1 MQDILGTINYYK
13 SELEPSQSAAYNQF
27 ESALRQ
33 YLMPGWNF
41 PRPPKRCTQA
51 DLVNFT
57 FSLSRLPIEKL
68 YGWEIALE
76 KGFDLAGKD
85 ARQRSVP
92 RSHIRKFYKWC
103 IDKGILVDPTC
114 HEMTPKVS
122 PPSFVGKGNRPH
134 TRRNKVDMTHYSL
147 TDDQISEPL
156 QQKFDEF
163 RKCSI
168 ERFYKKRIKK
178 AIRESTAYIHYR
190 THKEMLGWLHNH
202 CDIPLDKLS
211 FDSIIR
217 PTNLTDQADSEAAA
231 EEFREFMYEFAKFL
245 QRRGC
250 HSDTIARKLGII
262 TQLVQFQ
269 YLGQY
274 HHPHG
279 NDIPVMKVVRELL
292 IYYEDCADHELDPL
306 LIELKWLDLKEVI
319 QKVALPAFKFTESKT
334 KDRVNRPITAIAN
347 SFQDALLWSKFSCM
361 APRRP
366 GEWRGCKM
374 AMSCDLS
381 GKPKDLLAGEW
392 IWPLPTNR
400 LEEEEVKYGYLTRQ
414 YVYLDPE
421 TQEKFGAYLGSKPPS
436 DRYLKRVPLW
446 FKDTPP
452 QAAKSGDSH
461 GYQQVLI
468 MDRRV
473 HRDKHIYDFLEAYIM
488 GYWRDNYGNWISV
501 GKSLEAPN
509 SSFHFYELRS
519 SIAADT
525 TVHEDNGLIIQPP
538 VWLYVGAI
546 KGEQHRCGDFGGKIA
561 RIAYKLTGQFLT
573 PHLMRSVYA
582 VHLLETVKDRATL
595 ISLAEAMGHKI
606 ETLERI
612 YDKRRPYQKTRLSE
626 IEISQQLDRICAG
639 LPVSV
644 NSPSKDSGTN
654 MDLIKMAINQ
664 LSPREQ
670 DALKRSMS

>member
-1 MQDILGTINYYK
+1 MQTILGTINYYK
-13 SELEPSQSAAYNQF
+13 SELGPSQSAAYNQF
-27 ESALRQ
+27 ESALRHF
-33 YLMPGWNF
+33 LMPGWGF
-41 PRPPKRCTQA
+41 PRPPKRSTQA
-51 DLVNFT
+51 DLDNANYA
-57 FSLSRLPIEKL
+57 LGQLPIEKL
-68 YGWEIALE
+68 YDWEIALE

-85 ARQRSVP
+85 DRQRSVP
-92 RSHIRKFYKWC
+92 RSHIRKHYKWC

-122 PPSFVGKGNRPH
+122 PPSFVGRGNRPN
-134 TRRNKVDMTHYSL
+134 TRRNKVDMTPYSL
-147 TDDQISEPL
+147 KDDQISEPL
-156 QQKFDEF
+156 QQEIDGF
-163 RKCSI
+163 RKFSI
-168 ERFYKKRIKK
+168 EPFYKKRIKK
-178 AIRESTAYIHYR
+178 SIRETTAEDHFR
-190 THKEMLGWLHNH
+190 THREMLGWLHNH
-202 CDIPLDKLS
+202 CNVPLDELS
-211 FDSIIR
+211 FSSIIR
-217 PTNLTDQADSEAAA
+217 PTSLTDRADAEAAA
-231 EEFREFMYEFAKFL
+231 EEFRGFMYEFAKFL

-250 HSDTIARKLGII
+250 YSGSIARKLGII

-292 IYYEDCADHELDPL
+292 IYYEDCADNELDPL

-319 QKVALPAFKFTESKT
+319 QKVTLPAFKFTESKT
-334 KDRVNRPITAIAN
+334 KDKANRPITAIAN
-347 SFQDALLWSKFSCM
+347 SFQDALLWSKSSLM

-400 LEEEEVKYGYLTRQ
+400 LDEEEVKYGYLTRQ

-461 GYQQVLI
+461 GHQQVLI

-473 HRDKHIYDFLEAYIM
+473 YRDKHIYDFLEAYIM
-488 GYWRDNYGNWISV
+488 GYWRDKYGNWISL

-519 SIAADT
+519 SIAANT
-525 TVHEDNGLIIQPP
+525 TVYEDNGLIIQPS
-538 VWLYVGAI
+538 VWLYVGAR
-546 KGEQHRCGDFGGKIA
+546 KGNQHRCGDFGGKIA

-644 NSPSKDSGTN
+644 NTPFKDSGVN
-654 MDLIKMAINQ
+654 VDLLKAAINQ

-670 DALKRSMS
+670 NALKQFLV

>member
-1 MQDILGTINYYK
+1 
-13 SELEPSQSAAYNQF
+13 
-27 ESALRQ
+27 
-33 YLMPGWNF
+33 
-41 PRPPKRCTQA
+41 
-51 DLVNFT
+51 
-57 FSLSRLPIEKL
+57 
-68 YGWEIALE
+68 
-76 KGFDLAGKD
+76 
-85 ARQRSVP
+85 
-92 RSHIRKFYKWC
+92 
-103 IDKGILVDPTC
+103 
-114 HEMTPKVS
+114 
-122 PPSFVGKGNRPH
+122 
-134 TRRNKVDMTHYSL
+134 
-147 TDDQISEPL
+147 
-156 QQKFDEF
+156 
-163 RKCSI
+163 
-168 ERFYKKRIKK
+168 
-178 AIRESTAYIHYR
+178 
-190 THKEMLGWLHNH
+190 
-202 CDIPLDKLS
+202 
-211 FDSIIR
+211 
-217 PTNLTDQADSEAAA
+217 
-231 EEFREFMYEFAKFL
+231 
-245 QRRGC
+245 
-250 HSDTIARKLGII
+250 
-262 TQLVQFQ
+262 
-269 YLGQY
+269 
-274 HHPHG
+274 
-279 NDIPVMKVVRELL
+279 MKVVRELL
-292 IYYEDCADHELDPL
+292 LYYEDCADNELDPL

-347 SFQDALLWSKFSCM
+347 SFQDALLWSKSSLM

-366 GEWRGCKM
+366 GEWRTCKM

-392 IWPLPTNR
+392 IWPLPTDR

-414 YVYLDPE
+414 YVYLDPA
-421 TQEKFGAYLGSKPPS
+421 TQEKFGTYLGSKPPS
-436 DRYLKRVPLW
+436 DRYLERVPLW

-461 GYQQVLI
+461 GHQQVLI

-473 HRDKHIYDFLEAYIM
+473 YRDKHIYDFLEAYIM
-488 GYWRDNYGNWISV
+488 GYWRDKYGNWISI

-525 TVHEDNGLIIQPP
+525 TVHEDNGPIIQPA
-538 VWLYVGAI
+538 VWLYVGAR
-546 KGEQHRCGDFGGKIA
+546 KGGQHRCGDFGGKIA

-644 NSPSKDSGTN
+644 NAPSKDAGTN
-654 MDLIKMAINQ
+654 MDLIKMAISQ

-670 DALKRSMS
+670 DVLKQSMS